1 MLIDQKIDYGKQSSN
16 ELARMRNVFL
26 LVQVHLFRCFS
37 QLVLPWF
44 MSSQIGRKLKEMGI
58 SPSLLNWGDEIVS
71 STKIWYDEESSEL
84 RADCGVSITVDDS
97 SDIAQLLIDIEDAII
112 KHYSRLGIIL
122 ESSYI

>member
-1 MLIDQKIDYGKQSSN
+1 
-16 ELARMRNVFL
+16 
-26 LVQVHLFRCFS
+26 
-37 QLVLPWF
+37 
-44 MSSQIGRKLKEMGI
+44 MGI
-58 SPSLLNWGDEIVS
+58 SPSLLNCGDEIVS